1 MGEWYA
7 TAYTLTNLSPILIKP
22 TILTTQ
28 IYYQITISMSSML
41 AIVTT
46 EHIYVAVSLDPL
58 AVMLMFFTSQIRSRE
73 KNISPLYLYYCGRG
87 RNSPTNRVSHQVEE
101 LLSQPLNL

>member
-1 MGEWYA
+1 
-7 TAYTLTNLSPILIKP
+7 
-22 TILTTQ
+22 
-28 IYYQITISMSSML
+28 ML